1 MNKILA
7 GLVILSCSVT
17 FPLNAQQSLPL
28 SLEEA
33 LNSALKNNSEIIQA
47 SLDEERADAMFKQT
61 NAVFLPQVKVSY
73 TAMGTNNPLNA
84 FGFKLQQQ
92 SIGASDFNPEVLN
105 NPSATQNFF
114 TKAEWQQPI
123 LNMDMLHMR
132 RAANEQRAVYTFKS
146 KRTREFLAFEVRKA
160 YAQLQLAQ
168 QAKKVLEE
176 GKETINAIYIATDN
190 RFEKGLLQKSDVLN
204 VQVQVSATESQLA
217 QAGSNVR
224 NASDYLSSL
233 MGVNAGP
240 VYTVDAIGDVLP
252 AENADAL
259 LPENRADFQALQA
272 AITAQ
277 DQVIRSGKMAYMP
290 KLNGF
295 AEYLINDNDAFG
307 FGSDS
312 YLVGAQLSWTLFNGT
327 ATRNTNHQQL
337 IERDKM
343 AQQLIHQKEQAQLE
357 LNKTLRQE
365 QDARLSLQQYD
376 AAVEQAAE
384 ALRILQNRYQQ
395 GLTSTNDV
403 LQSQT
408 LLSQQKL
415 NRAQAVFTINTA
427 RAYVEFLT
435 STSEQ

>member
-1 MNKILA
+1 MNKIFA
-7 GLVILSCSVT
+7 GLVILAWFVT
-17 FPLNAQQSLPL
+17 VPLMAQESLPL
-28 SLEEA
+28 SLDEA
-33 LNSALKNNSEIIQA
+33 MNAALKNNKEIIMA
-47 SLDEERADAMFKQT
+47 SLDEEHADAMFKQT
-61 NAVFLPQVKVSY
+61 NAVFLPQIKVSY

-114 TKAEWQQPI
+114 TKAEWHQPI
-123 LNMDMLHMR
+123 LNMDMLYMR
-132 RAANEQRAVYTFKS
+132 RAANEQRTVYTFKS
-146 KRTREFLAFEVRKA
+146 KRTREYLVFEVRKA
-160 YAQLQLAQ
+160 YAQLQLAH
-168 QAKKVLEE
+168 QAKKVLQEA
-176 GKETINAIYIATDN
+176 KETINAIYKATDN
-190 RFEKGLLQKSDVLN
+190 RFGTGLLQKSDVLN
-204 VQVQVSATESQLA
+204 VQVQVNATESQLA
-217 QAGSNVR
+217 QAESSVR

-240 VYTVDAIGDVLP
+240 VYSVDDVGDILP
-252 AENADAL
+252 AENTDEL
-259 LPENRADFQALQA
+259 LPENRADFQALQS

-277 DQVIRSGKMAYMP
+277 DQMIRSGKMSYMP
-290 KLNGF
+290 KLNAF

-312 YLVGAQLSWTLFNGT
+312 YLVGAQFSWTLFNGT
-327 ATRNTNHQQL
+327 ATRNINYQQR
-337 IERDKM
+337 IARNKM
-343 AQQLIHQKEQAQLE
+343 AQQLIHQKEQAQVE
-357 LNKTLRQE
+357 LNKTLREE
-365 QDARLSLQQYD
+365 QDGRLSLQQYD

-395 GLTSTNDV
+395 GLTTTNDV

-415 NRAQAVFTINTA
+415 NRAQAVFTINTT

>member
-1 MNKILA
+1 MNKIFA
-7 GLVILSCSVT
+7 GLVILACSVT
-17 FPLNAQQSLPL
+17 VPLMAQESLPL
-28 SLEEA
+28 SLDEA
-33 LNSALKNNSEIIQA
+33 LNAALKNNKEIIMA
-47 SLDEERADAMFKQT
+47 SLDEEHADAMFKQT
-61 NAVFLPQVKVSY
+61 NAVFLPQIKVSY

-123 LNMDMLHMR
+123 LNMDMLYMR

-146 KRTREFLAFEVRKA
+146 KRTREYLAFEVRKA
-160 YAQLQLAQ
+160 YAQLQLAH

-176 GKETINAIYIATDN
+176 AKETINAIYNATNN

-217 QAGSNVR
+217 ASWKQCPECVRLSQFVDGGQCGSC
-224 NASDYLSSL
+224 LH
-233 MGVNAGP
+233 
-240 VYTVDAIGDVLP
+240 VDDVGDVLP
-252 AENADAL
+252 AENTDAL
-259 LPENRADFQALQA
+259 LPENRADFQALQSA
-272 AITAQ
+272 THAQ
-277 DQVIRSGKMAYMP
+277 DQMVRSGKMSYMP

-327 ATRNTNHQQL
+327 ATRNTIYQQR

-343 AQQLIHQKEQAQLE
+343 TQQLIHQKEQAQLE

-365 QDARLSLQQYD
+365 QDGRLSLQQYD
-376 AAVEQAAE
+376 TAVEQAAE

-395 GLTSTNDV
+395 GLTTTNDV

-415 NRAQAVFTINTA
+415 NRAQAVFTINTT

>member
-1 MNKILA
+1 MNKIFA
-7 GLVILSCSVT
+7 GLVILACFVT
-17 FPLNAQQSLPL
+17 VPLVAQESLPL
-28 SLEEA
+28 SLDEA
-33 LNSALKNNSEIIQA
+33 LNAALKNNNEIIMA
-47 SLDEERADAMFKQT
+47 SLDEQRADAMFKQT
-61 NAVFLPQVKVSY
+61 NAVFLPQIKVSY

-92 SIGASDFNPEVLN
+92 SIGASDFNPELLN

-123 LNMDMLHMR
+123 LNMDMLYMR
-132 RAANEQRAVYTFKS
+132 RAAHEQRAVYTFKS
-146 KRTREFLAFEVRKA
+146 KRTQEYLAFEVRKA

-176 GKETINAIYIATDN
+176 AKETINNIYKATNN
-190 RFEKGLLQKSDVLN
+190 RFEKGFLQKSDILN
-204 VQVQVSATESQLA
+204 VQVQVSAAESRLA
-217 QAGSNVR
+217 QAVSNVR
-224 NASDYLSSL
+224 NASDYISSL
-233 MGVNAGP
+233 MGVNTGP
-240 VYTVDAIGDVLP
+240 VYIVDPLSDVLLN
-252 AENADAL
+252 ESSDAL
-259 LPENRADFQALQA
+259 LPENRADFQALQS

-277 DQVIRSGKMAYMP
+277 DQMIRSGKMSYMP

-327 ATRNTNHQQL
+327 ATRNTNYQHR

-343 AQQLIHQKEQAQLE
+343 AQQLTHQKEQAQLE

-365 QDARLSLQQYD
+365 QDARVSLLQYD

-395 GLTSTNDV
+395 GLTATNDV

-415 NRAQAVFTINTA
+415 NRAQAVCTINTT